1 MRILLIEDDEMLTNV
16 LLDSL
21 TSQHYLVDAIADGE
35 LGWEYVQSTPYD
47 LILMDVG
54 LPKLDGISL
63 CNKLRTSGCTTP
75 ILLMT
80 AKDANSDRI
89 RGLDAG
95 ADDYLIKPLDLAEL
109 HARVRALLR
118 RKEVPHTP
126 ILQIGELK
134 LDPSICQVTFQ
145 EKPLPLTPKEY
156 NLLELFLRNPSRV
169 FSRANIVEHLWT
181 FDDPPLEESVKAHI
195 KGLRQK
201 MRNAGAGNWIENVY
215 GLGYRL
221 NPEQA
226 NSENNKLKTVNS
238 KINPP
243 SSVEEQFSQA
253 MEVMWQKYQGLMA
266 ERLEV
271 LQAAATAIE
280 TGKIADELRLAASK
294 EAHKLAGVLGMF
306 EWEKGTVIAK
316 EIEQLLESDGSLHET
331 NVVSLIQD
339 LAKGIKDRGKEES
352 KTENLE
358 LKPTLYL
365 QNSSTNR
372 RLLLIDPNQELGE
385 KLQQLTESTGENWE
399 QVATLEAAKTWLQ
412 TKSPDLVVLSIDEV
426 GQRQKSLELLTDL
439 AQRTP
444 VIPVII
450 LAAADCLVDRITVAR
465 SGGKGFLAK
474 PVTATQI
481 WDLAVHI
488 LQQSRRQIVNL
499 LVVDDDSIFLETL
512 PPMLSPWGMRITGL
526 NDPLKFWEV
535 LNVVAPNL
543 LILDVEMPNI
553 SGIELCQA
561 VRSDP
566 NWQEIPILFLTAHK
580 DVSIIQ
586 KIFAAGADDYLV
598 KPVVAVELL
607 TRINNR
613 LERNRLLQTLSTRDP
628 QTGVLN
634 QLQSSRELES
644 LLQQAEINKSPLSV
658 AIFSVSQLHQI
669 NIQYGHNV
677 GNQVLQRWG
686 QLFKSAFLGDE
697 ILGYWG
703 NGEFVVGMPGL
714 FKAEASDR
722 LNDILTNLRQQVFS
736 TPDGSRFQ
744 VNCNFAIVEYPTE
757 GKTLQSLYQVAS
769 KFLDYK

>member
-16 LLDSL
+16 LLESL

-35 LGWEYVQSTPYD
+35 LGWEYAESTPYD

-63 CNKLRTSGCTTP
+63 CNKLRVSGCSTP

-118 RKEVPHTP
+118 RGEVPRTP
-126 ILQIGELK
+126 ILQVGKLK

-145 EKPLPLTPKEY
+145 EKILPLTPKEY

-169 FSRANIVEHLWT
+169 FSRSNIIEHLWNY
-181 FDDPPLEESVKAHI
+181 DDPPLEESVKAHI

-201 MRNAGAGNWIENVY
+201 LRNAGAESWIENVY

-221 NPEQA
+221 NPEQV
-226 NSENNKLKTVNS
+226 NSENSKSKAGNS
-238 KINPP
+238 KLDAA
-243 SSVEEQFSQA
+243 SSVEEQFNQA
-253 MEVMWQKYQGLMA
+253 MEGMWQKYQGLMA

-271 LQAAATAIE
+271 LQTAGTAIK
-280 TGKIADELRLAASK
+280 TGEIADELRLKASK

-306 EWEKGTVIAK
+306 EWEAGTLIAK
-316 EIEQLLESDGSLHET
+316 EIEQLLESDKLLNEIKIL
-331 NVVSLIQD
+331 SLIED
-339 LAKGIKDRGKEES
+339 LARGIKDRGKGQY
-352 KTENLE
+352 KADTLDIKPPVT
-358 LKPTLYL
+358 LKSP
-365 QNSSTNR
+365 STDT
-372 RLLLIDPNQELGE
+372 RLLLIDPNPELGKSLQELT
-385 KLQQLTESTGENWE
+385 QSTGENWS
-399 QVATLEAAKTWLQ
+399 QITTLEAAKDWLQ
-412 TKSPDLVVLSIDEV
+412 KKSPDLVVLSIDEV
-426 GQRQKSLELLTDL
+426 GKRKKSLELLTDL

-444 VIPVII
+444 VVPVIV
-450 LAAADCLVDRITVAR
+450 LAAEDCLVDRITVAR
-465 SGGKGFLAK
+465 SGGKGFLIK
-474 PVTATQI
+474 PVTAIQT
-481 WDLAVHI
+481 WDLASQI
-488 LQQSRRQIVNL
+488 LQQSRCQTVNL
-499 LVVDDDSIFLETL
+499 LVVDDDPIFLATL

-526 NDPLKFWEV
+526 DDPLRFWEV
-535 LNVVAPNL
+535 LKSVSPNL

-566 NWQEIPILFLTAHK
+566 NWQELPILFLTAHK
-580 DVSIIQ
+580 DVKIIQ
-586 KIFAAGADDYLV
+586 QVFAAGADDYLV

-607 TRINNR
+607 TRITNR
-613 LERNRLLQTLSTRDP
+613 LERNRLLQTLSTKDP
-628 QTGVLN
+628 LTGVLN
-634 QLQSSRELES
+634 QLKSSRDLES
-644 LLQQAEINKSPLSV
+644 LLQQAATNQYAVCLV
-658 AIFSVSQLHQI
+658 IFRFSQLRQI
-669 NIQYGHNV
+669 NIQYGHNA

-686 QLFKSAFLGDE
+686 QLFQSVFRGDE

-703 NGEFVVGMPGL
+703 SGEFVVGMPGL
-714 FKAEASDR
+714 SKLEVTDR

-744 VNCNFAIVEYPTE
+744 VSCNLAIAEYPTA
-757 GKTLQSLYQVAS
+757 GMTLQSLYQVAS
-769 KFLDYK
+769 KSLD

>member
-1 MRILLIEDDEMLTNV
+1 MRILLIEDDEVLTNV
-16 LLDSL
+16 LLESL

-63 CNKLRTSGCTTP
+63 CSKLRLSGCTTP

-118 RKEVPHTP
+118 RGEVPHSP
-126 ILQIGELK
+126 VLQVGQLK
-134 LDPSICQVTFQ
+134 LDPTSCQVTFQ

-169 FSRANIVEHLWT
+169 FSRANIVEHLWS

-201 MRNAGAGNWIENVY
+201 MRNAGVGNWIENVY

-226 NSENNKLKTVNS
+226 NSENSKSKSTDLKIKNT
-238 KINPP
+238 P
-243 SSVEEQFSQA
+243 SVEQEFSQA

-266 ERLEV
+266 ERLDV
-271 LQAAATAIE
+271 LQTAATAIQ
-280 TGKIADELRLAASK
+280 TGKIADELRLTASK

-306 EWEKGTVIAK
+306 EWESGTLLAK
-316 EIEQLLESDGSLHET
+316 EIEQLLESKNNLFNSNILP
-331 NVVSLIQD
+331 LIED
-339 LAKGIKDRGKEES
+339 LVNGIKNRGKGES
-352 KTENLE
+352 QTENLE
-358 LKPTLYL
+358 IKPVISLE
-365 QNSSTNR
+365 NSSTDT
-372 RLLLIDPNQELGE
+372 RLLLIDPNPELGE
-385 KLQQLTESTGENWE
+385 KLQELTQSTGENWT
-399 QVATLEAAKTWLQ
+399 QVATLEAAENWLQ
-412 TKSPDLVVLSIDEV
+412 SKSPDLVVLSIDEV
-426 GQRQKSLELLTDL
+426 GKRKKSLELLTDL

-444 VIPVII
+444 VVPVIV
-450 LAAADCLVDRITVAR
+450 LAADDCLVDRITVAR
-465 SGGKGFLAK
+465 SRGKGFLAK

-481 WDLAVHI
+481 WDLASQI

-499 LVVDDDSIFLETL
+499 LVVDDDPIFLETL

-526 NDPLKFWEV
+526 DNPLRFWEV
-535 LNVVAPNL
+535 LNSVSPNL
-543 LILDVEMPNI
+543 LILDVEMPHI

-566 NWQEIPILFLTAHK
+566 NWQELPILFLTAHK
-580 DVSIIQ
+580 NVEIIQ
-586 KIFAAGADDYLV
+586 QVFAAGADDYLV

-607 TRINNR
+607 TRITNR
-613 LERNRLLQTLSTRDP
+613 LERNRLLQTLSTKDP

-634 QLQSSRELES
+634 QIKSSRDLEN
-644 LLQQAEINKSPLSV
+644 LLKQAEVNKYPVCL
-658 AIFSVSQLHQI
+658 AIFSVSQLREI

-677 GNQVLQRWG
+677 GNQVLQQWG
-686 QLFKSAFLGDE
+686 QLFQSAFFGDE

-703 NGEFVVGMPGL
+703 NGEFVVGMPSL
-714 FKAEASDR
+714 SKLEASDR
-722 LNDILTNLRQQVFS
+722 LNDILTNLRQQIFS
-736 TPDGSRFQ
+736 TLDGTRFQ

-757 GKTLQSLYQVAS
+757 GMTLQSLYQVANKS
-769 KFLDYK
+769 LE

>member
-134 LDPSICQVTFQ
+134 LDPSSCQVTFQ

-226 NSENNKLKTVNS
+226 NSENNKLKTVNP
-238 KINPP
+238 KNNPP

-253 MEVMWQKYQGLMA
+253 MEVMWQKYQGLMT
-266 ERLEV
+266 ERLDV
-271 LQAAATAIE
+271 LQTAATAIE

-316 EIEQLLESDGSLHET
+316 EIEQLLESDGLVYET

-339 LAKGIKDRGKEES
+339 LAKGIKDRGKGET

-358 LKPTLYL
+358 LKPTLSR

-372 RLLLIDPNQELGE
+372 RLLLIDPNTELGE

-399 QVATLEAAKTWLQ
+399 QVATLEAAKSWLQ

-426 GQRQKSLELLTDL
+426 GQSQQSLALLTDL

-444 VIPVII
+444 VVPVII
-450 LAAADCLVDRITVAR
+450 LAAGDCLVDRITVAR

-474 PVTATQI
+474 PVTASQI

-488 LQQSRRQIVNL
+488 LQQSRRQSVNL
-499 LVVDDDSIFLETL
+499 LVVDDDPILLETL
-512 PPMLSPWGMRITGL
+512 PQMLSPWGMRITGL
-526 NDPLKFWEV
+526 NDPVKFWEV
-535 LNVVAPNL
+535 LNAVSPNL

-586 KIFAAGADDYLV
+586 QIFAAGADDYLV

-613 LERNRLLQTLSTRDP
+613 LERNRLLQTLSTKDP

-634 QLQSSRELES
+634 QLKSSRDLES
-644 LLQQAEINKSPLSV
+644 LLQQAEINKSPLCL
-658 AIFSVSQLHQI
+658 AIFSVSQLRQI

-686 QLFKSAFLGDE
+686 QLFKCAFLGDE

-736 TPDGSRFQ
+736 APDGSRFQ

>member
-35 LGWEYVQSTPYD
+35 LGWEYVQSTPYN

-63 CNKLRTSGCTTP
+63 CSKLRASGCSTP

-118 RKEVPHTP
+118 RGEVPHTP
-126 ILQIGELK
+126 VLQVGELK
-134 LDPSICQVTFQ
+134 LDPSSCQVTFQ
-145 EKPLPLTPKEY
+145 EKVLALTPKEY

-169 FSRANIVEHLWT
+169 FSRANIVEHLWS

-201 MRNAGAGNWIENVY
+201 MRNTGAGNWIENVY

-226 NSENNKLKTVNS
+226 NIENSKSKTADS
-238 KINPP
+238 KINTSP
-243 SSVEEQFSQA
+243 SVEEQFNQA

-271 LQAAATAIE
+271 LQTAATAIK
-280 TGKIADELRLAASK
+280 TGQIADDLRLAASK

-306 EWEKGTVIAK
+306 EWESGTKIAK
-316 EIEQLLESDGSLHET
+316 EIEQILESDRLLLET
-331 NVVSLIQD
+331 KVLSLIED
-339 LAKGIKDRGKEES
+339 LGNGIKDRGQGQS
-352 KTENLE
+352 KAEVSQ
-358 LKPTLYL
+358 LKPPASLKTP
-365 QNSSTNR
+365 STDT
-372 RLLLIDPNQELGE
+372 RLLLIDPNPELGE
-385 KLQQLTESTGENWE
+385 SLREITQSTGENWL
-399 QVATLEAAKTWLQ
+399 QVTTLEAAKDWLQ
-412 TKSPDLVVLSIDEV
+412 KRSPDLVVLSIDEV
-426 GQRQKSLELLTDL
+426 GKRKKSLELLTDL

-444 VIPVII
+444 VVPVIV
-450 LAAADCLVDRITVAR
+450 LAAGDCLVDRITVAR
-465 SGGKGFLAK
+465 SGGKGFLTK
-474 PVTATQI
+474 PVTASQI
-481 WDLAVHI
+481 WDLASQI
-488 LQQSRRQIVNL
+488 LQQSRRQTVNL
-499 LVVDDDSIFLETL
+499 LVVDDDPIFLATL

-526 NDPLKFWEV
+526 DDPLKFWEV
-535 LNVVAPNL
+535 LKDVSPNL

-566 NWQEIPILFLTAHK
+566 NWQELPILFLTAHR
-580 DVSIIQ
+580 DVNIIQ
-586 KIFAAGADDYLV
+586 QVFAAGADDYLV

-607 TRINNR
+607 TRITNR
-613 LERNRLLQTLSTRDP
+613 LERNRLLQTLSTKDP

-634 QLQSSRELES
+634 QIKSSRDLS
-644 LLQQAEINKSPLSV
+644 TLLKQAEVNKYAVCL
-658 AIFSVSQLHQI
+658 AIFSVSQLRQI
-669 NIQYGHNV
+669 NIQYGHNM

-686 QLFKSAFLGDE
+686 QLFQSTFRGDE
-697 ILGYWG
+697 VLGYWG

-714 FKAEASDR
+714 SKSEVGDR
-722 LNDILTNLRQQVFS
+722 LTDILTTLRQQVF
-736 TPDGSRFQ
+736 TAPDGSRFQ
-744 VNCNFAIVEYPTE
+744 VSCNFAIVEYPTE
-757 GKTLQSLYQVAS
+757 GMTLQSLYQVAS
-769 KFLDYK
+769 RDTAS

>member
-35 LGWEYVQSTPYD
+35 LGWEYVQSTPYN

-54 LPKLDGISL
+54 LPNLDGISL
-63 CNKLRTSGCTTP
+63 CSKLRNSGCTTP

-118 RKEVPHTP
+118 RGEVPHTP
-126 ILQIGELK
+126 ILQVGELK
-134 LDPSICQVTFQ
+134 LDPSSCQVTFQ

-169 FSRANIVEHLWT
+169 FSRANIVEHLWS

-201 MRNAGAGNWIENVY
+201 LRNAGAGNWIENVY

-226 NSENNKLKTVNS
+226 NSENPLSKTANT
-238 KINPP
+238 ITTAP
-243 SSVEEQFSQA
+243 SVEKEFNQA
-253 MEVMWQKYQGLMA
+253 MAAMWQKYQGLMA

-271 LQAAATAIE
+271 LQTAATAIQ
-280 TGKIADELRLAASK
+280 TGNIANELRLAASK

-306 EWEKGTVIAK
+306 EWENGTKIAK
-316 EIEQLLESDGSLHET
+316 EIEHLLESEQLLKET
-331 NVVSLIQD
+331 KIVSLIQD
-339 LAKGIKDRGKEES
+339 LAQGIKDKRKEQTQVES
-352 KTENLE
+352 LAAKPSII
-358 LKPTLYL
+358 LK
-365 QNSSTNR
+365 NSSTDT
-372 RLLLIDPNQELGE
+372 RLLLIDPNPELCD
-385 KLQQLTESTGENWE
+385 KLQKLTQSTGENWF
-399 QVATLEAAKTWLQ
+399 QVATLEAAKDWLQ
-412 TKSPDLVVLSIDEV
+412 TKSPDLVVLGIDEV
-426 GQRQKSLELLTDL
+426 GKRKQSLELLTDL

-444 VIPVII
+444 VVPVIV
-450 LAAADCLVDRITVAR
+450 LAAEDCLVDRITVAR

-481 WDLAVHI
+481 WDLASQI
-488 LQQSRRQIVNL
+488 LQQSRRQTINV
-499 LVVDDDSIFLETL
+499 LVVDDDPIFLATL

-526 NDPLKFWEV
+526 DDPLRFWEV
-535 LNVVAPNL
+535 LKTVSPNL
-543 LILDVEMPNI
+543 LILDVEMPEI

-566 NWQEIPILFLTAHK
+566 NWQELPILFLTAHK
-580 DVSIIQ
+580 DVKIIQ
-586 KIFAAGADDYLV
+586 QVFAAGADDYLV

-607 TRINNR
+607 TRITNR
-613 LERNRLLQTLSTRDP
+613 LERNRLLQTLSTKDP
-628 QTGVLN
+628 QTGILN
-634 QLQSSRELES
+634 QLKSSRDLEVV
-644 LLQQAEINKSPLSV
+644 LQQAAINQYAVCLAV
-658 AIFSVSQLHQI
+658 FSISQLRNI
-669 NIQYGHNV
+669 NIEYGHNV

-686 QLFKSAFLGDE
+686 QLFQSAFRGDE
-697 ILGYWG
+697 VLGYWG

-714 FKAEASDR
+714 SKSEAGDR

-736 TPDGSRFQ
+736 APDGSRFQ
-744 VNCNFAIVEYPTE
+744 VNCNFAVVEYPTK
-757 GKTLQSLYQVAS
+757 GITLQSLYQVAS
-769 KFLDYK
+769 KSLE

>member
-1 MRILLIEDDEMLTNV
+1 MRILLIEDDEVLTNV
-16 LLDSL
+16 LLESL

-63 CNKLRTSGCTTP
+63 CSKLRNSGCSTP

-118 RKEVPHTP
+118 RGEVPHTP
-126 ILQIGELK
+126 VLQVGELK
-134 LDPSICQVTFQ
+134 LDPSSCQVTFQ
-145 EKPLPLTPKEY
+145 DKIIPLTPKEY

-169 FSRANIVEHLWT
+169 FSRANIVEHLWS

-201 MRNAGAGNWIENVY
+201 MRNTGAGNWIENVY

-226 NSENNKLKTVNS
+226 NSENAKSKNANS
-238 KINPP
+238 KLDAAP
-243 SSVEEQFSQA
+243 SVQEQFNQA
-253 MEVMWQKYQGLMA
+253 MEVMWQKYQSLMA
-266 ERLEV
+266 ERLDV
-271 LQAAATAIE
+271 LQTAATAIQ
-280 TGKIADELRLAASK
+280 TGEIAEELRLAASK

-306 EWEKGTVIAK
+306 EWETGTLIAK
-316 EIEQLLESDGSLHET
+316 EIEQLLESGRILTET
-331 NVVSLIQD
+331 KVLSLIED
-339 LAKGIKDRGKEES
+339 LAKGIENRGKGQN
-352 KTENLE
+352 KTETLDVKPFVS
-358 LKPTLYL
+358 LKH
-365 QNSSTNR
+365 SSTDT
-372 RLLLIDPNQELGE
+372 RLLLIDPNPELGE
-385 KLQQLTESTGENWE
+385 KLQEITQSTGENWS
-399 QVATLEAAKTWLQ
+399 QVATLEAAKNWLQ
-412 TKSPDLVVLSIDEV
+412 NKSPDLVVLSIDDI
-426 GQRQKSLELLTDL
+426 GQRQKSLELLTNL

-444 VIPVII
+444 VVPVIV
-450 LAAADCLVDRITVAR
+450 LAAGDCLVDRITVAR
-465 SGGKGFLAK
+465 SGGKGFLTK
-474 PVTATQI
+474 PVTASQI
-481 WDLAVHI
+481 WDLASQI
-488 LQQSRRQIVNL
+488 LQQSRRQTINL
-499 LVVDDDSIFLETL
+499 LVVDDDPIFLATL

-526 NDPLKFWEV
+526 DDPLKFWEV
-535 LNVVAPNL
+535 LKNVSPNL

-561 VRSDP
+561 VRNDP
-566 NWQEIPILFLTAHK
+566 NWQELPILFLTAHQ
-580 DVSIIQ
+580 DVKIIQ
-586 KIFAAGADDYLV
+586 QVFAAGADDYLF

-607 TRINNR
+607 TRITNR
-613 LERNRLLQTLSTRDP
+613 LERNRLLQTLSTKDP

-634 QLQSSRELES
+634 QIKSSRDLES
-644 LLQQAEINKSPLSV
+644 LLQQAATNKYAVCL
-658 AIFSVSQLHQI
+658 AFFSVYQLRQI
-669 NIQYGHNV
+669 NIKYGHNV

-686 QLFKSAFLGDE
+686 QLFQSAFRGDE

-703 NGEFVVGMPGL
+703 IGEFVVGMPGL
-714 FKAEASDR
+714 SKLEASDR

-736 TPDGSRFQ
+736 APDGSRFQ
-744 VNCNFAIVEYPTE
+744 VSCNFAIVEYPTE
-757 GKTLQSLYQVAS
+757 GMTLQSLYQVAS
-769 KFLDYK
+769 KSLE

>member
-1 MRILLIEDDEMLTNV
+1 MRILLIEDDEVLTNV
-16 LLDSL
+16 LVESL

-35 LGWEYVQSTPYD
+35 LGWEYAQSTPYN

-54 LPKLDGISL
+54 LPNLDGISL
-63 CNKLRTSGCTTP
+63 CSKLRVSGCSTP

-118 RKEVPHTP
+118 RREVAHTP
-126 ILQIGELK
+126 ILQVGELK
-134 LDPSICQVTFQ
+134 LDPVSCEVSFQ
-145 EKPLPLTPKEY
+145 EKALPLTPKEY

-181 FDDPPLEESVKAHI
+181 YDDPPLEESVKAHI

-201 MRNAGAGNWIENVY
+201 LRNSGAGNWIENVY

-226 NSENNKLKTVNS
+226 KNEDTKSKTAPVNVNDS
-238 KINPP
+238 R
-243 SSVEEQFSQA
+243 SVEEEFNQA
-253 MEVMWQKYQGLMA
+253 MAGMWQKYQGLMA

-271 LQAAATAIE
+271 LQTAATAIK
-280 TGKIADELRLAASK
+280 TGNIANELRLAASK

-306 EWEKGTVIAK
+306 EWETGTKIAK
-316 EIEQLLESDGSLHET
+316 EIEQILESEQLLSET
-331 NVVSLIQD
+331 KILSLIED
-339 LAKGIKDRGKEES
+339 LAKGIAEKGKGQSQAE
-352 KTENLE
+352 TLD
-358 LKPTLYL
+358 LKPP
-365 QNSSTNR
+365 SSDT
-372 RLLLIDPNQELGE
+372 RLLLIDPNSELG
-385 KLQQLTESTGENWE
+385 KSLQELTESTGENWS
-399 QVATLEAAKTWLQ
+399 QVATLEAAKAWLQ
-412 TKSPDLVVLSIDEV
+412 SKTPDLVVLSIDEV
-426 GQRQKSLELLTDL
+426 GKRQKSLELIADL

-444 VIPVII
+444 VVPVIV
-450 LAAADCLVDRITVAR
+450 LAAGDGLVDRITVAR
-465 SGGKGFLAK
+465 SGGKGFLTK

-481 WDLAVHI
+481 WDLASQI
-488 LQQSRRQIVNL
+488 LQQSRRQTVNL
-499 LVVDDDSIFLETL
+499 LVVDDDPIFLATL

-526 NDPLKFWEV
+526 DDPLKFWEV
-535 LNVVAPNL
+535 LNSVSPNL
-543 LILDVEMPNI
+543 LILDVEMPHI

-566 NWQEIPILFLTAHK
+566 NWQELPILFLTAHK
-580 DVSIIQ
+580 NVEIIQ
-586 KIFAAGADDYLV
+586 QVFAAGADDYLV

-607 TRINNR
+607 TRITNR
-613 LERNRLLQTLSTRDP
+613 LERNRLLQTLSIKDP
-628 QTGVLN
+628 LTGVLN
-634 QLQSSRELES
+634 QLKSSRDLES
-644 LLQQAEINKSPLSV
+644 LLQQAETNKFAVSL

-669 NIQYGHNV
+669 NIHYGHNV

-686 QLFKSAFLGDE
+686 QLFQSAFRGDE
-697 ILGYWG
+697 VLGYWG

-714 FKAEASDR
+714 SKVEAGDR
-722 LNDILTNLRQQVFS
+722 LTDILTNLRQQVFS
-736 TPDGSRFQ
+736 APDGSRFQ

-757 GKTLQSLYQVAS
+757 GTTLQSLYQVAS
-769 KFLDYK
+769 KFLE